1 LAAAGRSGS
10 GQQGIPASP
19 VPRFAARVEV
29 VKLSVVVR
37 GHDGP
42 ITGLG
47 AADFEVRDNGVRQRV
62 DSAAMETTP
71 LRAVLAFDVSGSVK
85 GDKLAD
91 LKRAAAGLVDE
102 LRPGDE
108 AGLLTFGE
116 TLRLRYGI
124 GGDRGRLRA
133 EIEGLEAAGLTSL
146 VDGTFAAVV
155 LGDDQEG
162 QTLVIVFTDGR
173 DTSSWL
179 PEAYVLDAV
188 RGSETVI
195 YGVRVGSEAS
205 SFLGDVCGA
214 TGGRTLNAPTTAGLP
229 RAFLEILDEFRTRY
243 ILRYTPTGVARAGW
257 HALDVRVSG
266 RSASVLVRRGY
277 RVGR

>member
-1 LAAAGRSGS
+1 
-10 GQQGIPASP
+10 
-19 VPRFAARVEV
+19 VEV

-37 GHDGP
+37 GHDAP
-42 ITGLG
+42 ITALG
-47 AADFEVRDNGVRQRV
+47 AADFEVRDNGVLQRV

-91 LKRAAAGLVDE
+91 LKRAAGALVDA
-102 LRPGDE
+102 LRPGDQ
-108 AGLLTFGE
+108 AGLLTFAE
-116 TLRLRYGI
+116 SLRLRYGI

-133 EIEGLEAAGLTSL
+133 EIDAFQAEGGTAL

-155 LGDDQEG
+155 LGDATEG
-162 QTLVIVFTDGR
+162 QTLVIVFTDGK
-173 DTSSWL
+173 DSTSWL
-179 PEAYVLDAV
+179 PDVDVVDAL
-188 RGSETVI
+188 RGSEAVV
-195 YGVRVGSEAS
+195 YGVRVGSERS

-214 TGGRTLNAPTTAGLP
+214 TGGRTLGAPTTAGLP

-243 ILRYTPTGVARAGW
+243 VLRYTPSGVARPGW